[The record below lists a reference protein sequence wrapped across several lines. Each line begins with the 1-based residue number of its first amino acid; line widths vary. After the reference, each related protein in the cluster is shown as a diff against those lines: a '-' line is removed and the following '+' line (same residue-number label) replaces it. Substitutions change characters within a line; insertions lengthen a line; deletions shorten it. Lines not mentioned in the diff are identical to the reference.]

1 MIGYDLIGNTPLVL
15 LETFSDEQVQIYAKL
30 EQYNPGGS
38 VKDRL
43 GKFLVE
49 HALEQG
55 LIKKEILLLMHRQ
68 VIQVLVWRW
77 QQIISSYIV

>member
-49 HALEQG
+49 QALEQG

-77 QQIISSYIV
+77 RQIISSYIV

>member
-49 HALEQG
+49 QALEQG
-55 LIKKEILLLMHRQ
+55 LIKKR
-68 VIQVLVWRW
+68 R
-77 QQIISSYIV
+77 YYC

>member
-49 HALEQG
+49 QALEQG